1 MGQRTSDTRPTSV
14 HAQFTPIYRLSVSGH
29 LGEYTCVLTPSN
41 IGVVNSGNAPPKAQR
56 NTVLTEK
63 ADAVY
68 ILERG

>member
-1 MGQRTSDTRPTSV
+1 MSDTRPTNV
-14 HAQFTPIYRLSVSGH
+14 HAQFTPIYRFSASNRP
-29 LGEYTCVLTPSN
+29 GEDTCALTPSN

-68 ILERG
+68 ILEKG